1 MSYGFTGTAVKK
13 KKAIVLEDKC
23 KCCHEVFMDA
33 IHSEIDESADTLEG
47 RLRKEII
54 YLKLLLKEKNQI
66 ITDKCTIIRDKEAII
81 ELLQNIQN
89 INLKQ
94 GSGIEEKLNKPATS
108 QPTANDSK
116 KVTRKAATADDNAA
130 PISEQKKN
138 QNKQSDG
145 TDKEFAGI
153 NDKNKWSV
161 VKRKKSGKRKQT
173 GIVGTNTW
181 SRHLVPQRL
190 ISKTTEFRIYRM
202 CRKTV

>member
-1 MSYGFTGTAVKK
+1 MQEQILCNVVFVSYGFTGTSVKK
-13 KKAIVLEDKC
+13 NKVILLKDKC

-94 GSGIEEKLNKPATS
+94 GSL
-108 QPTANDSK
+108 
-116 KVTRKAATADDNAA
+116 
-130 PISEQKKN
+130 KKN
-138 QNKQSDG
+138 L
-145 TDKEFAGI
+145 T
-153 NDKNKWSV
+153 
-161 VKRKKSGKRKQT
+161 
-173 GIVGTNTW
+173 
-181 SRHLVPQRL
+181 SRNVATH
-190 ISKTTEFRIYRM
+190 SE
-202 CRKTV
+202 